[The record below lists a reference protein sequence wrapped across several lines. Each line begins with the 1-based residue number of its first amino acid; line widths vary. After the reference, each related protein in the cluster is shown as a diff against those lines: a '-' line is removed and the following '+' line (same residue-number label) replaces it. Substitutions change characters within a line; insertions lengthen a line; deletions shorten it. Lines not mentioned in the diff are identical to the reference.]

1 MAEIAGRLGCD
12 RQGACHELR
21 SVRAATRDDL
31 DIGEAAHLG
40 AQLPLVVRGICCEGF
55 APAGMPATDRSREAL
70 LDRVCALLAAD
81 VNAAARRGR
90 AQGRLT
96 PWRPPGSSP

>member
-12 RQGACHELR
+12 RQGACHALR

-40 AQLPLVVRGICCEGF
+40 AQLPLVVRGICREGF
-55 APAGMPATDRSREAL
+55 APAGMPATDRSREAF
-70 LDRVCALLAAD
+70 LDRARALPAAD
-81 VNAAARRGR
+81 VNAAARR